1 MSYFCELENWLFEAF
16 EDKDDDMLTYIYKLR
31 NTDTFETTSS
41 LLSVSEYGFYKKIKT
56 CMKLRRI
63 PGVDLQIDEAAFGNI
78 FTLLPSSQIS
88 MTTFGRG
95 T

>member
-41 LLSVSEYGFYKKIKT
+41 LLPVSEYEFYKKNQNLYEVKKDPR
-56 CMKLRRI
+56 CRSADR
-63 PGVDLQIDEAAFGNI
+63 
-78 FTLLPSSQIS
+78 
-88 MTTFGRG
+88 
-95 T
+95 